1 MTLGSGDVILLHQN
15 GWSCSK
21 EAMMDLEF
29 DIRPDK
35 TARKTVI
42 VGVKNL
48 FNVSGELIPK
58 EQVNGVFRYE
68 NGNKVAF
75 SAIAIG
81 SSRFEVTGELNND
94 FETILNKISQW
105 QEQFK
110 ES

>member
-1 MTLGSGDVILLHQN
+1 MTLGSGEVLLLHQN

-21 EAMMDLEF
+21 EALLDMEF

-35 TARKTVI
+35 TARKMVV
-42 VGVKNL
+42 VGTKNI
-48 FNVSGELIPK
+48 FNVGGEIIPN
-58 EQVNGVFRYE
+58 EILSGVFRYD

-75 SAIAIG
+75 SAKVAG
-81 SSRFEVTGELNND
+81 KSRLEITGDLSND

-110 ES
+110 EN